1 MNRKEFIKGSAIIGA
16 AITIP
21 EILQANSGMIDNDNQ
36 RRVHQVISAQKTMVG
51 TLPVLRAFAGD
62 NNDYVSPYVFFDEF
76 GPVNLQP
83 HSKPLRVDAHPHAG
97 IVPTTFFLDGS
108 GHHRDSLNFD
118 FQIGKGDFMM
128 FSSGKGAIHMEETGQ
143 HLYDQGG
150 LYHGFQ
156 IWLNMPSRYKFIDP
170 STHVFRNDKMAEVQN
185 LHFNMKIVLGE
196 AFGHRSYIETLSPT
210 FYYYVNLKPNSR
222 FEIPIQA
229 SHNAFLYLI
238 SGELELEGR
247 KILKSNQV
255 ALYERGKEVI
265 QCFAQTGAEFL
276 LLGGEPLNEVVYAYG
291 PFVMNT
297 EQEIRQCYINYQA
310 GKMGNPELVNRN
322 F

>member
-21 EILQANSGMIDNDNQ
+21 EILQANSGMIDTDNQ
-36 RRVHQVISAQKTMVG
+36 RRVHQIISAQKTMVG

-83 HSKPLRVDAHPHAG
+83 HSQPLRVDAHPHAG

-108 GHHRDSLNFD
+108 GHHRDSLNYD

-128 FSSGKGAIHMEETGQ
+128 FSSGRGAIHMEETGQ

-150 LYHGFQ
+150 VYHGFQ
-156 IWLNMPSRYKFIDP
+156 IWLNMPSQFKFTEP
-170 STHVFRNDKMAEVQN
+170 STHVFRNDKMAEVKNQN
-185 LHFNMKIVLGE
+185 FSMKIVLGE
-196 AFGHRSYIETLSPT
+196 AFGHKSQIKTLSPT
-210 FYYYVNLKPNSR
+210 FYFYVKLKENAR
-222 FEIPIQA
+222 FEIPINGK
-229 SHNAFLYLI
+229 HNAFIYLI
-238 SGELELEGR
+238 SGEMELEGR
-247 KILKSNQV
+247 KNLKANQV

-265 QCFAQTGAEFL
+265 QCFAPKGAEFL
-276 LLGGEPLNEVVYAYG
+276 LMGGEPLNEVVYAYG
-291 PFVMNT
+291 PFVMNN
-297 EQEIRQCYINYQA
+297 EQQIRQCYIDYQN
-310 GKMGNPELVNRN
+310 GKMGNPSTVNGK
-322 F
+322 